1 MSLHID
7 HLGELSYQPVG
18 VWQQRADALLC
29 DHLAYLATASPFYR
43 QRFSD
48 LHLDPAGIRTVA
60 DLADLP
66 LFTTKRDLEAHNDA
80 FLAVGSHDVVD
91 LCQTSGTTGRPV
103 SLLQTRQDLERLAI
117 NEEVALRTAGLSGE
131 DRVLLACTVDR
142 CFMAGLAY
150 FLGVSRLGAL
160 AIRIGAS
167 PVATMAEAIRMH
179 RPTAMIAVPTV
190 VAAVARHFASQD
202 VDPASLGIRRIV
214 CIGEPIRDGS
224 LQLSRL
230 GRLLAEAWGAEV
242 LGTYASTEM
251 ATSFTDCPHGSGGHL
266 IPDLVALELIGE
278 DDRPVAP
285 GELGE
290 IVATPLQVTGMPLL
304 RLRTGDMAR
313 LAVAPCACGR
323 TTPRLGPI
331 VGRKHQ
337 MLKLRG
343 TTVYPPAIAAALQ
356 EIDEVQNYYI
366 EVDCDFALAD
376 QVTVTVGLRSGA
388 SLAATTI
395 AESIGNRIRVKP
407 QVVIAPAH
415 EVEARTR
422 PPGRRKPVT
431 FFDHRQ
437 KR

>member
-1 MSLHID
+1 
-7 HLGELSYQPVG
+7 
-18 VWQQRADALLC
+18 
-29 DHLAYLATASPFYR
+29 
-43 QRFSD
+43 
-48 LHLDPAGIRTVA
+48 
-60 DLADLP
+60 
-66 LFTTKRDLEAHNDA
+66 
-80 FLAVGSHDVVD
+80 
-91 LCQTSGTTGRPV
+91 
-103 SLLQTRQDLERLAI
+103 
-117 NEEVALRTAGLSGE
+117 
-131 DRVLLACTVDR
+131 
-142 CFMAGLAY
+142 
-150 FLGVSRLGAL
+150 
-160 AIRIGAS
+160 
-167 PVATMAEAIRMH
+167 MH

-230 GRLLAEAWGAEV
+230 GRLLAEAWGCEI

-437 KR
+437 ER